1 MMKKLLVILLAGLM
15 TFSLASCDLDSILSE
30 VENQIE
36 QQEQQTEEN
45 NDETIKE
52 SFADSNTDNDAETS
66 ETSETEDEALSVAD
80 FLKIYGFDE
89 EDITPNH
96 FVSFDELEMDGSTPA
111 GKRGSTGYITIN
123 VDKDATTEEDFNA
136 WFEKLYAKMISLS
149 DDGKLYKDAGKKT
162 EATSL
167 ADLQSE
173 AWWAVLPGSSC
184 MFKTELA
191 NGSATLHLAYRYDID
206 LGVYKLSIMYW
217 S

>member
-1 MMKKLLVILLAGLM
+1 MMKKLLMILFAGLI

-30 VENQIE
+30 VENQT
-36 QQEQQTEEN
+36 EQQTEEN

-66 ETSETEDEALSVAD
+66 ETEDEALSVAD
-80 FLKIYGFDE
+80 FLKIYSFAE

>member
-1 MMKKLLVILLAGLM
+1 MKKLLVILISGIMLL
-15 TFSLASCDLDSILSE
+15 SLASCELDSILSE
-30 VENQIE
+30 IENQIE
-36 QQEQQTEEN
+36 QQEQQNEET

-52 SFADSNTDNDAETS
+52 SITDSNTENNEADT
-66 ETSETEDEALSVAD
+66 TETEDEALSVAD
-80 FLKIYGFDE
+80 FLKVYGFTE

-96 FVSFDELEMDGSTPA
+96 FVSFDELEMDGSIPA
-111 GKRGSTGYITIN
+111 GKKGSTGYITIN
-123 VDKDATTEEDFNA
+123 VDKDATTKEDFNA

-149 DDGKLYKDAGKKT
+149 VDGKLYKDAGKTT

-191 NGSATLHLAYRYDID
+191 NGSATLHLAYRYDME
-206 LGVYKLSIMYW
+206 LGVYNLSIMYW

>member
-36 QQEQQTEEN
+36 QQTEEN

-66 ETSETEDEALSVAD
+66 ETEDEALSVAD
-80 FLKIYGFDE
+80 FLKIYGFAE

-149 DDGKLYKDAGKKT
+149 DDGKLYKDAEKKT

-191 NGSATLHLAYRYDID
+191 NGSATLHLAYRYDMD

>member
-1 MMKKLLVILLAGLM
+1 MMKKLLVILLAGFM

-30 VENQIE
+30 VENQME

-45 NDETIKE
+45 NDETLGE
-52 SFADSNTDNDAETS
+52 SIADSSTDNNEAETA
-66 ETSETEDEALSVAD
+66 ETEDEALSVAD
-80 FLKIYGFDE
+80 FLKIYGFAE

-149 DDGKLYKDAGKKT
+149 DDGKLYKDAGKKA

>member
-1 MMKKLLVILLAGLM
+1 MKLRRYLSLILVMVMMCTLV
-15 TFSLASCDLDSILSE
+15 FSSC
-30 VENQIE
+30 
-36 QQEQQTEEN
+36 
-45 NDETIKE
+45 
-52 SFADSNTDNDAETS
+52 SNGNEGTS

-80 FLKIYGFDE
+80 FLKIYGFAE

-184 MFKTELA
+184 MFKTELE

>member
-1 MMKKLLVILLAGLM
+1 MMKKLLVILLAGFM

-30 VENQIE
+30 VENQME

-45 NDETIKE
+45 NDETLGE
-52 SFADSNTDNDAETS
+52 SIADSSTDNNEAETA
-66 ETSETEDEALSVAD
+66 ETEDEALSVAD
-80 FLKIYGFDE
+80 FLKIYGFAE

-149 DDGKLYKDAGKKT
+149 DDGKLYKDAEKKT

-167 ADLQSE
+167 ADLQRE

>member
-30 VENQIE
+30 VENQME

-45 NDETIKE
+45 NDETLGE
-52 SFADSNTDNDAETS
+52 SIADSSTDNNEAETA
-66 ETSETEDEALSVAD
+66 ETEDEALSVAD
-80 FLKIYGFDE
+80 FLKIYGFAE

-149 DDGKLYKDAGKKT
+149 DDGKLYKDAGKKA